1 MPDVVRVN
9 HTVYAWTSCRFL
21 IDAQPWEGLV
31 AVDYEEKRERKIVYA
46 ARQSGTP
53 LGWTSGKYS
62 VPAFT
67 MKFLRD
73 SWDALS
79 TYLTLGGLLNPG
91 LGSYGDAEWSFVL
104 QTVEPV
110 IGSLPITRVGA
121 PCTVIGVKEG
131 HEEGIDELVTE
142 VDVACLQMR
151 VNGKQLWSAARQLGV
166 L

>member
-1 MPDVVRVN
+1 MPDILRVN
-9 HTVYAWTSCRFL
+9 NTNYSWTSCRFL

-31 AVDYEEKRERKIVYA
+31 SVDYEQKRERKIVYA

-62 VPAFT
+62 VPSFT

-73 SWDALS
+73 SYNALTDYLS
-79 TYLTLGGLLNPG
+79 TGGLINPG
-91 LGSYGDAEWSFVL
+91 LGSYGDAEWSFML

-110 IGSLPITRVGA
+110 VGAIPITRVGS
-121 PCTVIGVKEG
+121 PCTIIGEKES

-142 VDVACLQMR
+142 VEIACLSMR

-166 L
+166 